1 MSLSPYEFL
10 LRELRQA
17 RIDAGLT
24 QEALGERIHFSAQ
37 KVSAVETGRAPL
49 TSEFVQLV
57 DDAVGARGRL
67 VRMWDDFVKDG
78 AAPNWL
84 LEWIEFERTAT
95 LLRWFEPSLVPGLLQ
110 TEAYARAVL
119 SVGGRYSEQKIG
131 QLLASRMERQAILH
145 REQPPKLVAVIDA
158 MVLRRAVGPAA
169 VMMEQFEHLCQM
181 ASMSHIHLHVIPE
194 TVGMHEGLAG
204 GFILAKGPEGEAAHL
219 DNPVRA
225 HVTDRAADLD
235 MLQDRW
241 ESIRSDAAPSRET
254 VDLIQEVA
262 KTWT

>member
-1 MSLSPYEFL
+1 MSVSTYEFL

-17 RIDAGLT
+17 RMDAGMT
-24 QEALGERIHFSAQ
+24 QEALGERIHFSPQ

-49 TSEFVQLV
+49 TGDFVQLV

-67 VRMWDDFVKDG
+67 VRMWEDLVKDG

-84 LEWIEFERTAT
+84 LEWIEYERAAT

-119 SVGGRYSEQKIG
+119 SLGGRHSEQEIA
-131 QLLASRMERQAILH
+131 QRLASRMERQAILH
-145 REQPPKLVAVIDA
+145 REQPPKFVAVIDA

-169 VMMEQFEHLCQM
+169 VMVEQFEHLREM
-181 ASMSHIHLHVIPE
+181 ANMPNVHLHVIPE
-194 TVGMHEGLAG
+194 AVGMHSGLAG
-204 GFILAKGPEGEAAHL
+204 AFILAKGPEGEAAHL
-219 DNPVRA
+219 DNPLRA
-225 HVTDRAADLD
+225 HVTNRAVDLD

-241 ESIRSDAAPSRET
+241 ESVRSDAAPRRET